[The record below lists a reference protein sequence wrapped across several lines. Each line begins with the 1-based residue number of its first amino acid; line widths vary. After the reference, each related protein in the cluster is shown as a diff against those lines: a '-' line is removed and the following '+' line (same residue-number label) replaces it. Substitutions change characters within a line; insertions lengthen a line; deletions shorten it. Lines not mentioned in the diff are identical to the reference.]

1 MSPHLT
7 YSPATP
13 ASRCPYR
20 LHDSDGKEIGPC
32 NEFLDAQLLRNLSPR
47 SLRSYAYDL
56 LNFARWWWGPT
67 APPLSQIDEAALAD
81 YVRFQLDQQPPPS
94 AQTVNHRL
102 TVVRALLRFHLGTV
116 AVTSTAW
123 LRTVTTYPPMGIG
136 RRRRQLAATLRLR
149 QARRV
154 MVPLS
159 TEQVAQFWGSFRTVR
174 DLALVGLMLFNGLRS
189 HEVLGLQLEDVRFG
203 DAQLLV
209 CGKGNKQRLLPL
221 APENIRLL
229 EYYLRLQRPVSNSA
243 AMFVCLKGPH
253 RGQPLTPAGL
263 RSLFRHHRRLSQVP
277 QANPHRFRHTFGR
290 DMVRAGLSLPALM
303 QLMGHAQIRT
313 TMLYVE
319 LSPQEVWQQFA
330 QAVARLTTPAVPT
343 APPEVS

>member
-1 MSPHLT
+1 MSLQLT
-7 YSPATP
+7 YSAIP

-20 LHDSDGKEIGPC
+20 LHDSNGEEIGPC
-32 NEFLDAQLLRNLSPR
+32 NEFLDAQLLRNLSTR

-56 LNFARWWWGPT
+56 LHFARWWWRPT
-67 APPLSQIDEAALAD
+67 AAPLSQIDEAALAD
-81 YVRFQLDQQPPPS
+81 YVRFQLDQQPRPS

-116 AVTSTAW
+116 VTSTAW
-123 LRTVTTYPPMGIG
+123 QRTVTTYPPMGIG
-136 RRRRQLAATLRLR
+136 RRRRQLATTLRLR
-149 QARRV
+149 QARRL

-189 HEVLGLQLEDVRFG
+189 HEVLGLQLEDVRLR

-209 CGKGNKQRLLPL
+209 RGKGNKQRLLPL

-229 EYYLRLQRPVSNSA
+229 EYYLRLQRPVSNSG
-243 AMFVCLKGPH
+243 AMFVCLKGPN

-330 QAVARLTTPAVPT
+330 QAVARLTTPAVP

>member
-20 LHDSDGKEIGPC
+20 LHDSHGKEIDPC
-32 NEFLDAQLLRNLSPR
+32 NEFLDALLLRNLSPR

-67 APPLSQIDEAALAD
+67 APPLSQIDETALAD
-81 YVRFQLDQQPPPS
+81 YVRFQLDQQPRPC
-94 AQTVNHRL
+94 AQTINHRL

-116 AVTSTAW
+116 GVTSTPW
-123 LRTVTTYPPMGIG
+123 QRTVTTYPPMGIG
-136 RRRRQLAATLRLR
+136 RRRRQLATTLRLR
-149 QARRV
+149 QQRRV

-189 HEVLGLQLEDVRFG
+189 HEVLGLQLEDVRLG

-209 CGKGNKQRLLPL
+209 RGKGNKQRLLPL

-229 EYYLRLQRPVSNSA
+229 EYYLRLQRPLSNSA
-243 AMFVCLKGPH
+243 KMFVCLKGPH

-330 QAVARLTTPAVPT
+330 QAVARLTTPTVPT
-343 APPEVS
+343 EVS

>member
-1 MSPHLT
+1 
-7 YSPATP
+7 
-13 ASRCPYR
+13 
-20 LHDSDGKEIGPC
+20 
-32 NEFLDAQLLRNLSPR
+32 
-47 SLRSYAYDL
+47 
-56 LNFARWWWGPT
+56 
-67 APPLSQIDEAALAD
+67 
-81 YVRFQLDQQPPPS
+81 VRFQLDQQPPPS

-123 LRTVTTYPPMGIG
+123 QRTVTTYPPMGIG

-209 CGKGNKQRLLPL
+209 RGKGNKQRLLPL

-229 EYYLRLQRPVSNSA
+229 EY
-243 AMFVCLKGPH
+243 
-253 RGQPLTPAGL
+253 
-263 RSLFRHHRRLSQVP
+263 
-277 QANPHRFRHTFGR
+277 
-290 DMVRAGLSLPALM
+290 
-303 QLMGHAQIRT
+303 
-313 TMLYVE
+313 
-319 LSPQEVWQQFA
+319 
-330 QAVARLTTPAVPT
+330 
-343 APPEVS
+343 